1 MRYEL
6 SLLGILLLFLTSCGG
21 SGNGDPEPEPPVVVI
36 PPSAATLIFPD
47 NNTECNEGV
56 VVNETQS
63 TVTFRWTEAQNAD
76 TYELNVRNLDNN
88 NTARSNVSTNSADLN
103 LLRGVPYEWFV
114 ISRANGTNETATSA
128 TWRFYNQGPGVEN
141 YAPFPAEVVSPERG
155 STVSATGT
163 VSLIWAGSDVDN
175 DLAEFE
181 VFFGTDTAALAS
193 LGTTTES
200 TLDATIEAG
209 TIYYWR
215 VLSRDSQG
223 NTSLSEIFDFR
234 VQ

>member
-1 MRYEL
+1 MRYEVPI
-6 SLLGILLLFLTSCGG
+6 LGILMLALVSCGG
-21 SGNGDPEPEPPVVVI
+21 SGNGDPEPEPPVLVT

-56 VVNETQS
+56 VVNATQS

-88 NTARSNVSTNSADLN
+88 NTARSNVSTNSTDLT

-128 TWRFYNQGPGVEN
+128 TWRFYNQGAGVEN

-155 STVSATGT
+155 STVAATGN
-163 VSLIWAGSDVDN
+163 VSLVWAGSDVDN
-175 DLAEFE
+175 DLVDFE

-193 LGTTTES
+193 QGTTTES
-200 TLDATIEAG
+200 TFVATIDAG

-215 VLSRDSQG
+215 VLSRDSQS
-223 NTSLSEIFDFR
+223 NTSLSEVFEFR